1 MKTIAKRL
9 ARLEDEPPEAGMV
22 GAGEITPAEAVAVY
36 HRMTTGPAVAPE
48 FPGNAAA
55 ASRAY
60 LAIIAEKPNRR
71 VGQ

>member
-9 ARLEDEPPEAGMV
+9 ARLEDETPETKLV
-22 GAGEITPAEAVAVY
+22 GAGVITPAEAATAY
-36 HRMTTGPAVAPE
+36 HRMTSGPAVAHE

-60 LAIIAEKPNRR
+60 LAMIAEKPNRR
-71 VGQ
+71 VGR